1 MGRTEFG
8 SGGPGDCDSEF
19 EEQGPSARP
28 CSRARSSAPTA
39 ESLRLER
46 RIERFQA
53 KHAPGLDPGVYTGSR
68 EENATKQKLERNRDS
83 FRWDCAPPEVPADLA
98 RPPYAH

>member
-53 KHAPGLDPGVYTGSR
+53 KHAPGLDPGEYTGSR
-68 EENATKQKLERNRDS
+68 EENAPKQNLGRNRDS
-83 FRWDCAPPEVPADLA
+83 ILGDCAPAEDPADRAHPPLA
-98 RPPYAH
+98 